1 MSVMPIFKK
10 LQFIILPVLAIFLF
24 SLANSASA
32 QSNVTLYSVSPTSG
46 DVGMPIVITGS
57 NLLQCAPVHILSACN
72 VQFHDT
78 DARRTTISGSVTSNT
93 RVDAYVPGGF
103 CPGKY
108 TIRVGEVTNNN
119 WSNTI
124 PFTVIDSLT
133 AQSNPVLNSCRYI
146 SSIAPT
152 SGSPGMSVVLNGR
165 NLSSSVY
172 FYSSSGVL
180 RATVTGTVNSTY
192 PVDVGGG
199 VIVQFI
205 SRVTFAVPPNLASG
219 TYTVRVG
226 SDPVSDISNGVDF
239 SVFGDTAAPVISNVK
254 IINVTSN
261 TADVTWDTNE
271 PADGQVEYCPNY
283 TRCGV
288 NSALDTN
295 LKTSHIVRLSG
306 LTPDKVYFIWVKSRD
321 GLGNL
326 NNFGYFAFKTA
337 LTATTTS
344 SPTFSPPPPGQSISP
359 PANPSPIISNVQVT
373 NVTRDSAL
381 VTWNTNV
388 LADSRVASCVFVI
401 FCFNNLV
408 ASLTLTTS
416 HAINLTSLRPERNY
430 YIQAKSADAN
440 GIEGSAAIVN
450 FKTLPGIIISN
461 VQVINVTQSSITVS
475 WDTNYPADSRLVA
488 CYFVFFCYFYSPI
501 VDPAIT
507 NFHSV
512 TVSNLRSGTTYYYQ
526 ASSRDPAGYSA
537 RSIFGNVKTN

>member
-1 MSVMPIFKK
+1 MSVIPILKK
-10 LQFIILPVLAIFLF
+10 PQFIILPVLAIFLF
-24 SLANSASA
+24 SLINPASA

-57 NLLQCAPVHILSACN
+57 NLLQCAPVHISTACN

-93 RVDAYVPGGF
+93 RVDASVPGGF

-165 NLSSSVY
+165 NLNSSVY

-326 NNFGYFAFKTA
+326 NNFGYFAFKTS
-337 LTATTTS
+337 S
-344 SPTFSPPPPGQSISP
+344 SPTPTPTSSIPPPTLP
-359 PANPSPIISNVQVT
+359 PSPGPVIISNVQITNLTYYSVT
-373 NVTRDSAL
+373 VSWNTDRPATGAILACTSLFFCSSGWAVNPILSTSHSLTINRLRPGTDYYVLIISRDSATIRGL
-381 VTWNTNV
+381 YST
-388 LADSRVASCVFVI
+388 
-401 FCFNNLV
+401 
-408 ASLTLTTS
+408 
-416 HAINLTSLRPERNY
+416 PY
-430 YIQAKSADAN
+430 
-440 GIEGSAAIVN
+440 
-450 FKTLPGIIISN
+450 FKTQAGLSISN
-461 VQVINVTQSSITVS
+461 LSGSPTQSSITIS
-475 WDTNYPADSRLVA
+475 WNTNHLSDSRVIA
-488 CYFVFFCYFYSPI
+488 CKFFIWCYGAAVVYDSAN
-501 VDPAIT
+501 VLA
-507 NFHSV
+507 HSL
-512 TVSNLRSGTTYYYQ
+512 TVSNLNPGTNYYYYVISKDQ
-526 ASSRDPAGYSA
+526 IGYRVYDSN
-537 RSIFGNVKTN
+537 SVNTLP